1 MVKAFYYEGKKN
13 REEDIGCVCV
23 CVCVCVWLAAG
34 WEVGHLN
41 GI

>member
-23 CVCVCVWLAAG
+23 CVCVCVCG
-34 WEVGHLN
+34 WQQDGKLD
-41 GI
+41 I